1 MERKR
6 PIAMVAVFIA
16 ATLFGFIGLCSRYF
30 YNDCNL
36 GPMEVTMI
44 RVLVSSVAML
54 VVIGIFARNQLQIGL
69 KNIPLMIAFGAF
81 KMASDVT
88 FFFSQN
94 TITLC
99 LSTLLQMTAPYY
111 VMLLSLMLFK
121 ERLTFKKMMCMG
133 IGTIGC
139 ILVTG
144 ILFGELDIQVEGI
157 LSALLSG
164 LFLGLFMICSK
175 FSNDRGIKPSASLF
189 YAMLVADILTI
200 PFCNVGDIVTAVSDP
215 VGIGNALALG
225 ILMTLIPYYLFVWS
239 TQHIEPTLAIIISVS
254 EVVTAAIVGFI
265 FFDEKLTVFGMIG
278 MILIMMSVILM
289 SVKFRRVFKKR
300 FAKYIHSESN
310 HS

>member
-1 MERKR
+1 MENKR
-6 PIAMVAVFIA
+6 HVAIVAVFVA
-16 ATLFGFIGLCSRYF
+16 AVLFGFIGLCSRYF
-30 YNDCNL
+30 YNDCGI
-36 GPMEVTMI
+36 GPMEVTLI
-44 RVLVSSVAML
+44 RVLVSSVVLLA
-54 VVIGIFARNQLQIGL
+54 VIGIFAREQLRIGW
-69 KNIPLMIAFGAF
+69 KDVPLMLVFGAL
-81 KMASDVT
+81 KMISDVT
-88 FFFSQN
+88 FFFSQDS
-94 TITLC
+94 ISLC
-99 LSTLLQMTAPYY
+99 LSTLLQMTAPFY
-111 VMLLSLMLFK
+111 VMILSLFIFK
-121 ERLTFKKMMCMG
+121 ERLTVKKLMCIS

-139 ILVTG
+139 IFVTG
-144 ILFGELDIQVEGI
+144 ILFNDLTIRTEGI
-157 LSALLSG
+157 LAAVLSG
-164 LFLGLFMICSK
+164 LFLGLFTICSK
-175 FSNDRGIKPSASLF
+175 FSNDRGIKPSTSLF
-189 YAMLVADILTI
+189 YSMLVASLLTI